1 MKKAISALGLLL
13 ISAILLAVSS
23 YAWFSLNGSV
33 TATGM
38 EVTVS
43 VPSSLSISVTN
54 ESEGFIASVAL
65 ENDSSMDEPIMPT
78 VYGKN
83 PNGFNERDFFVL
95 TEDAMATVNEN
106 GILGEIPDSSGSI
119 EDISENEYYTLTET
133 DYFKDVM
140 WLRYDGTEHE
150 TLALNVKIEW
160 ENAEDVN
167 DDIKNAFHIL
177 LIGENGNVLVDYDM
191 SNAATPMS
199 LEGFILTSGAETG
212 TKITAYGFISGSDED
227 CKNSA
232 ISSNTTL
239 KVKITFFGAEG

>member
-1 MKKAISALGLLL
+1 MRKTIPALFLLL
-13 ISAILLAVSS
+13 ISATVLATSS
-23 YAWFSLNGSV
+23 FAWFSMNGSA

-38 EVTVS
+38 EVKVT

-65 ENDSSMDEPIMPT
+65 ENASLMGETIMPS
-78 VYGKN
+78 VYSPA
-83 PNGFNERDFFVL
+83 PNETKELDFFVL
-95 TEDAMATVNEN
+95 TKAAMATVNEN
-106 GILGEIPDSSGSI
+106 GILGKIPDSNDSI
-119 EDISENEYYTLTET
+119 EDINENDYYTLTET

-191 SNAATPMS
+191 SNAANPMS
-199 LEGFILTSGAETG
+199 LADFSLTSGAATG
-212 TKITAYGFISGSDED
+212 TKITAYGFISGSDKD

-239 KVKITFFGAEG
+239 KVKITFFGA

>member
-1 MKKAISALGLLL
+1 MKFRELVIRLNVKEENDTVYIT
-13 ISAILLAVSS
+13 
-23 YAWFSLNGSV
+23 FSLLPK
-33 TATGM
+33 TKDAIRL
-38 EVTVS
+38 TVS

-65 ENDSSMDEPIMPT
+65 ENDSLMGKTIMPT

-95 TEDAMATVNEN
+95 TEAAMATVNEN
-106 GILGEIPDSSGSI
+106 GFLGTIPGSTDSK
-119 EDISENEYYTLTET
+119 EDIEANDYYTLTET

-160 ENAEDVN
+160 ENAEDVD

-177 LIGENGNVLVDYDM
+177 LIDENGDVLVDYDM
-191 SNAATPMS
+191 SYAATPMS
-199 LEGFILTSGAETG
+199 LAVFILTSGAATG

>member
-1 MKKAISALGLLL
+1 M
-13 ISAILLAVSS
+13 
-23 YAWFSLNGSV
+23 NNQV
-33 TATGM
+33 TATGLD
-38 EVTVS
+38 VTVS

-54 ESEGFIASVAL
+54 ESVGFIASVAL
-65 ENDSSMDEPIMPT
+65 ENDLLGETIMPT

-95 TEDAMATVNEN
+95 TEAAMATVNEN
-106 GILGEIPDSSGSI
+106 GILGTIPGSTGKEVI
-119 EDISENEYYTLTET
+119 AENDYYTKTEK

-140 WLRYDGTEHE
+140 WLRYDGTEYE

-160 ENAEDVN
+160 ENAEDMD

-177 LIGENGNVLVDYDM
+177 LIDKNGNVLVDYDM
-191 SNAATPMS
+191 SDAGSAQTLNLT
-199 LEGFILTSGAETG
+199 LTSGVATG